1 MTFSEPITLGGKAE
15 VVAYTNDEYPDLTNV
30 DLALDKILAK
40 IYYENPKIT
49 SFSISPATT
58 EYEIGTVI
66 PANTITFSWAVNKDI
81 KSQALTDCT
90 VAIDDRSATYGSELK
105 NTKNFVLTVSDGE
118 NVVTAN
124 KKISFLN
131 KAYWG
136 SSVEP
141 DEYNSAFILGLV
153 NNKLI
158 SSSKGDYTMSVGAGE
173 YGYFAVP
180 TTMKFTTI
188 WVNGFQADV
197 NEVATVSFTN
207 ASGYTSTYTIL
218 KTSQSAL
225 GSFTATVK

>member
-1 MTFSEPITLGGKAE
+1 M
-15 VVAYTNDEYPDLTNV
+15 
-30 DLALDKILAK
+30 
-40 IYYENPKIT
+40 
-49 SFSISPATT
+49 
-58 EYEIGTVI
+58 
-66 PANTITFSWAVNKDI
+66 
-81 KSQALTDCT
+81 
-90 VAIDDRSATYGSELK
+90 
-105 NTKNFVLTVSDGE
+105 LTVSDGE
-118 NVVTAN
+118 NVVTAS

-207 ASGYTSTYTIL
+207 ASGHTSTYTIL